1 MTTTVAIAVAR
12 RFAAIASLLT
22 FALAISGCAQ
32 TTSTASAEKP
42 SAPATPA
49 TPETQKPA
57 PQGAAAP
64 AAAQAA
70 AGPAAIK
77 PLIATS
83 PDGTRIAYE
92 KTGTGPALML
102 VHGGGQNRRSWN
114 DIGYVDRL
122 SKSFTV
128 ITVDTRG
135 TGNSD
140 RPTTAADYAL
150 DKMLADLLAVA
161 DAASAP
167 RFHVMAFGHGA
178 SISRHL
184 AARSDRVISAVLIGA
199 DMGPTLT
206 GPVKDAIAGMRAKW
220 QPLLDAQKAGT
231 LDLKQFSY
239 GDREAW
245 NNGVAISAIA
255 LGALAEYPPLEP
267 SEIKAPTLWLVG
279 AADTTAMENAKAYQ
293 GKLAGTKVTFKD
305 LSGLSYSDSFAKVE
319 PGACRRGTVPE
330 GHDGQADVVMC

>member
-1 MTTTVAIAVAR
+1 MTTTVAIAVAHR
-12 RFAAIASLLT
+12 RTAIAFFLT
-22 FALAISGCAQ
+22 SALTIAGCAQ
-32 TTSTASAEKP
+32 ATGGAPPQTP
-42 SAPATPA
+42 SAPAA
-49 TPETQKPA
+49 AETQKPA
-57 PQGAAAP
+57 TQGAAAAGTPSAP
-64 AAAQAA
+64 AAA
-70 AGPAAIK
+70 AAIK

-83 PDGTRIAYE
+83 PDGTKIAYE

-102 VHGGGQNRRSWN
+102 VHGGGQTRRSWN
-114 DIGYVDRL
+114 DSGYVDRL

-140 RPTTAADYAL
+140 RPTTAEDYAL

-167 RFHVMAFGHGA
+167 RFHLMAFGHGA

-199 DMGPTLT
+199 DMGPTLQ
-206 GPVKDAIAGMRAKW
+206 GPVKEAIAGMRAKW

-245 NNGVAISAIA
+245 NNGIAISAVA
-255 LGALAEYPPLEP
+255 LGALSDYPALEP

-279 AADTTAMENAKAYQ
+279 AADTSAMENAKAYQ
-293 GKLAGTKVTFKD
+293 GKLAGTKVTFKEV
-305 LSGLSYSDSFAKVE
+305 SGLSYSDSFSKVDPVLAEAEPFLKGTAK
-319 PGACRRGTVPE
+319 PTS
-330 GHDGQADVVMC
+330 

>member
-1 MTTTVAIAVAR
+1 MTTNAAIAVAR
-12 RFAAIASLLT
+12 RFARVATLLAFT
-22 FALAISGCAQ
+22 ILPGCAG
-32 TTSTASAEKP
+32 TTKTTPAETP
-42 SAPATPA
+42 SAPAAPGTAAQQPAPTGGA
-49 TPETQKPA
+49 TP
-57 PQGAAAP
+57 AAAP
-64 AAAQAA
+64 

-83 PDGTRIAYE
+83 PDGTKIAYE
-92 KTGTGPALML
+92 KTGSGPALLL
-102 VHGGGQNRRSWN
+102 VHGGGQTRRSWN

-122 SKSFTV
+122 SKSFSV

-135 TGNSD
+135 NGNSD
-140 RPTTAADYAL
+140 RPTTAEGYAL

-167 RFHVMAFGHGA
+167 RFHIMAFGHGA

-199 DMGPTLT
+199 DMGPTLS
-206 GPVKDAIAGMRAKW
+206 GPVKEAIAGMRAKW
-220 QPLLDAQKAGT
+220 EPLLEAQKAGT
-231 LDLKQFSY
+231 LDLKTFSY

-279 AADTTAMENAKAYQ
+279 AADTSAMENAKAYQ
-293 GKLAGTKVTFKD
+293 GKLAGTSVTFKE
-305 LSGLSYSDSFAKVE
+305 LSGLSYSDSFSKVE
-319 PGACRRGTVPE
+319 PVLTEAEPFLKSTAKPTS
-330 GHDGQADVVMC
+330 

>member
-1 MTTTVAIAVAR
+1 MTTNAAKAVAH
-12 RFAAIASLLT
+12 RFAAVASLLT
-22 FALAISGCAQ
+22 FALFPGCAG
-32 TTSTASAEKP
+32 TTKTAPPEAP
-42 SAPATPA
+42 SAPAAPA
-49 TPETQKPA
+49 AEAQKPA
-57 PQGAAAP
+57 PQGAATPPAAP
-64 AAAQAA
+64 AAAAKPA
-70 AGPAAIK
+70 AAIK
-77 PLIATS
+77 PLFATS
-83 PDGTRIAYE
+83 PDGTKIAYE

-102 VHGGGQNRRSWN
+102 VHGGGQSRRSWN

-122 SKSFTV
+122 SKSFSV

-135 TGNSD
+135 NGNSD

-167 RFHVMAFGHGA
+167 RFHLMAFGHGA

-184 AARSDRVISAVLIGA
+184 AARSDRVISAVLVGA

-206 GPVKDAIAGMRAKW
+206 GPVKEAIAGMRAKW

-231 LDLKQFSY
+231 LDLTKFSY

-279 AADTTAMENAKAYQ
+279 AADTSAMENAKAYQ
-293 GKLAGTKVTFKD
+293 GKLAGTKVTFKE

-319 PGACRRGTVPE
+319 PVLAAAEPFLKETAKPTS
-330 GHDGQADVVMC
+330 

>member
-1 MTTTVAIAVAR
+1 MTTNVAIAVAR
-12 RFAAIASLLT
+12 PFAAVASLFT
-22 FALAISGCAQ
+22 FALTIAACAQ
-32 TTSTASAEKP
+32 ATGTPAQTP
-42 SAPATPA
+42 SAPAPA
-49 TPETQKPA
+49 AAAAGTQKPA
-57 PQGAAAP
+57 PQGATTPAAAAAAPGAP
-64 AAAQAA
+64 AAV
-70 AGPAAIK
+70 K

-83 PDGTRIAYE
+83 PDGTKIAYE

-102 VHGGGQNRRSWN
+102 VHGGGQTRRSWH

-167 RFHVMAFGHGA
+167 RFHIMAFGHGA
-178 SISRHL
+178 SIGRHL

-199 DMGPTLT
+199 DMGPTLS
-206 GPVKDAIAGMRAKW
+206 GPVKEAIAGMRAKW

-245 NNGVAISAIA
+245 NNGVAISAVA

-279 AADTTAMENAKAYQ
+279 AADTSAMENAKAYQ

-319 PGACRRGTVPE
+319 PVLAAAEPFLKDTATKPTS
-330 GHDGQADVVMC
+330 

>member
-1 MTTTVAIAVAR
+1 
-12 RFAAIASLLT
+12 
-22 FALAISGCAQ
+22 
-32 TTSTASAEKP
+32 
-42 SAPATPA
+42 
-49 TPETQKPA
+49 
-57 PQGAAAP
+57 
-64 AAAQAA
+64 
-70 AGPAAIK
+70 
-77 PLIATS
+77 
-83 PDGTRIAYE
+83 
-92 KTGTGPALML
+92 ML
-102 VHGGGQNRRSWN
+102 VHGGGQSRRSWN

-122 SKSFTV
+122 SKSFSV

-135 TGNSD
+135 NGNSD

-161 DAASAP
+161 DAAAAP
-167 RFHVMAFGHGA
+167 RFHLMAFGHGA

-184 AARSDRVISAVLIGA
+184 AARSDRVISAVLVGA

-206 GPVKDAIAGMRAKW
+206 GPVKEAIAGMRAKW

-231 LDLKQFSY
+231 LDLTKFSY

-279 AADTTAMENAKAYQ
+279 AADTSAMENAKAYQ
-293 GKLAGTKVTFKD
+293 GKLAGTKVTFKE

-319 PGACRRGTVPE
+319 PVLAAAEPFLKETAKPTS
-330 GHDGQADVVMC
+330 